1 MTAEGHT
8 GKMSKSD
15 RIVCLDMQKNDKK
28 AILGLEKMTK
38 FC

>member
-1 MTAEGHT
+1 MQ
-8 GKMSKSD
+8 MLKSD
-15 RIVCLDMQKNDKK
+15 RMACLKMQKNDKK